1 MTDVFALV
9 VQFQIPVLPGISLM
23 ALEFLENP
31 TTMKVYSIQEVYG
44 RSDYE
49 ILPS

>member
-9 VQFQIPVLPGISLM
+9 MQFQIPVLPGISLM
-23 ALEFLENP
+23 DLEFLENP
-31 TTMKVYSIQEVYG
+31 TTVKVYSIQDVYR
-44 RSDYE
+44 RSDYK